1 MSKNSDNGEI
11 RIHWPGA
18 TAPVRSKERRR
29 TPKRAV
35 VTGGAG
41 FVGSHLSERLLAEG
55 YEVVCL
61 DNLLT
66 SSEKNIAHL
75 GSEPRFTFIPHDVTR
90 PIFIQGRVDYVLHFA
105 SPASPQDY
113 LEHPISTL
121 KVGSLGTHNAL
132 GLARTKG
139 ATFLVASTS
148 EVYGDPEVHPQPESY
163 WGKVN
168 PVGPR
173 SVYDE
178 AKRYAEAL
186 TLAYARTHGVRVRVP
201 RIFNTYGPRMRLND
215 GRVLPNFM
223 SQALQGEPLTVHG
236 DGLQTRSLCF
246 VSDLVEG
253 IFRLLLLDRD
263 EPLIVNLG
271 NPEEVTVLDLAL
283 EILEVTGSRGQI
295 VYRPL
300 PEDDPRQR
308 RPDTCLAE
316 RILGWSP
323 QVPRREGLRKVL
335 PYFREAVR
343 AVSQEAPE
351 LRAELVPAMPAP
363 ASAL

>member
-11 RIHWPGA
+11 RIFRPGA
-18 TAPVRSKERRR
+18 CTPVRGNGKRR
-29 TPKRAV
+29 TPARAV
-35 VTGGAG
+35 ITGGAG
-41 FVGSHLSERLLAEG
+41 FVGSHLCERLLAEG
-55 YEVVCL
+55 YEVLCL

-75 GSEPRFTFIPHDVTR
+75 GSEPGFAYIPHDVTR
-90 PIFIQGRVDYVLHFA
+90 PIFIQGPVDYVLHFA

-113 LEHPISTL
+113 LEHPIATL

-139 ATFLVASTS
+139 ATFLLASTS
-148 EVYGDPEVHPQPESY
+148 EAYGDPEVHPQPESY

-178 AKRYAEAL
+178 AKRYAEAV

-201 RIFNTYGPRMRLND
+201 RIFNTYGRRMRLND

-236 DGLQTRSLCF
+236 DGSQTRSLCY

-253 IFRLLLLDRD
+253 IFRLMLLDRD

-271 NPEEVTVLDLAL
+271 NPEEVTVRDLAV
-283 EILEVTGSRGQI
+283 EILEVTGSSSAI

-308 RPDTCLAE
+308 RPDTGLVQ

-323 QVPRREGLRKVL
+323 KVSRREGLRMVL

-343 AVSQEAPE
+343 AVSKEVPDFG
-351 LRAELVPAMPAP
+351 AEIVPAMPAA